1 MERSPFWS
9 CLKWVNSLNGS
20 VPAFNN
26 AKLGAVC
33 WTTALLL
40 LAWNIVVECKSTQP
54 LTGQPEMFVQA
65 HRLVPPAIQIYR
77 PLPCSS
83 HVQ

>member
-54 LTGQPEMFVQA
+54 LTGQPVRQA
-65 HRLVPPAIQIYR
+65 DQELMRYPGPQVPR
-77 PLPCSS
+77 NGVVL
-83 HVQ
+83 